1 MVKRKLQK
9 KKQKNKQQHTHTH
22 TFVSAHFSVQSIDF
36 RLS

>member
-9 KKQKNKQQHTHTH
+9 KQQKNKQQHTHTH
-22 TFVSAHFSVQSIDF
+22 TFVSAHFSVQSNDF